1 MWVAFQIADI
11 SESATVA
18 GVREALASLPRD
30 LPETYERALQ
40 KIRARQSIEIA
51 QRTFKWV
58 AAAKRPLLMDEVK
71 EAVAVRA
78 EDKHLDQD
86 RVPTND
92 SKILHACANLLILD
106 EDRTVRLAHHT
117 VKEYLLSLSNDSPLL
132 SFQFNTDR
140 DDLMVGR
147 ACLTY
152 LLFSDFERQVVK
164 VQPGPAVEVD
174 KLGATVMQNVVGG
187 GISRLLVTGWSSLQ
201 GMRTSR
207 NRSLFNF
214 RGYGERR
221 PLALP
226 LKYRLLSYVVENW
239 FFHTMKL
246 SRSDS
251 GFWTS
256 FETVVLNR
264 KLPFPFKP
272 WECGPASGGPV
283 HLQAFIWAVNAGHRP
298 LLELLSEQPGFEEC
312 CMYELQDGKLPFV
325 KAAEKG
331 HESAMRVLIAA
342 TKFKDTQQ
350 QYTQLGMAMKSA
362 IRNGNLEMLRMA
374 TPDANIDERDEAQ
387 RTALHYAAHL
397 HYSAIGRQEEIVQH
411 LLDTGASVNAVDS
424 ERWSALHF
432 AAEGGHE
439 AVVRLLVDRGANK
452 EAEDR
457 KRLRA
462 LHLAAYSGHEQIV
475 QFLESQGADL
485 KAADEDK
492 HTALHIAAYHGHST
506 IVQFLAKSVNLEV
519 EIDHSW
525 TALHLAAV
533 NGQVATARVLEECGA
548 KMEASTTRGWTV
560 RTLLPPGLELR
571 PGDSQWSNAWVGR
584 TALV

>member
-58 AAAKRPLLMDEVK
+58 AAAKRPLLMDEIK

-117 VKEYLLSLSNDSPLL
+117 VKEYLLSVSDESPLS

-226 LKYRLLSYVVENW
+226 LKYRLLSYVVDNW

-246 SRSDS
+246 SSSDS
-251 GFWTS
+251 GFWAS

-272 WECGPASGGPV
+272 WECGPASSGPV

-325 KAAEKG
+325 KAAENG
-331 HESAMRVLIAA
+331 HEGAMGVLIAA
-342 TKFKDTQQ
+342 TNFKDTQQ
-350 QYTQLGMAMKSA
+350 RHTQLGMAMKFA
-362 IRNGNLEMLRMA
+362 IRNGNLKMLRMA
-374 TPDANIDERDEAQ
+374 TSTPSVNIDEQDEAQ

-397 HYSAIGRQEEIVQH
+397 HCSVPGRQEEIVKH
-411 LLDTGASVNAVDS
+411 LLDGGASVDAVDS
-424 ERWSALHF
+424 EHWSPLHF

-439 AVVRLLVDRGANK
+439 AVVRLLVEEGKANK

-462 LHLAAYSGHEQIV
+462 LHLAAYSGHERIV
-475 QFLESQGADL
+475 QFLESKGADL

-506 IVQFLAKSVNLEV
+506 IVEFLATKKSVNLEV

-533 NGQVATARVLEECGA
+533 NGQVATAKVLKERGA
-548 KMEASTTRGWTV
+548 NMEASTMRGWTV
-560 RTLLPPGLELR
+560 KTLLPPGLELG
-571 PGDSQWSNAWVGR
+571 PGNSR
-584 TALV
+584 